1 MENQGLYEILEKRMS
16 SGTDLANLNNTDDL
30 EN

>member
-1 MENQGLYEILEKRMS
+1 MENQGLDEILEKRMS
-16 SGTDLANLNNTDDL
+16 SGTDLNNLNNTDDL